1 MPPKQKISKEAILQA
16 AFDLVREQG
25 HDCLNARSVASL
37 LNCSVQPIF
46 SCYKN
51 MADLRT
57 DVFSKV
63 ENFHADYF
71 SEIKGGADFFF
82 NVGMA
87 YIDFASKEPNLFRML
102 FMSNGFSGKN
112 LNAFVK
118 DDCNEHLSG
127 AIPAAFDR
135 DSEETNRMF
144 TDMWLY
150 THGIASMLVSN
161 QSSME
166 RYEIETLVRNMFI
179 LLTDKKGV
187 IS

>member
-25 HDCLNARSVASL
+25 HNSLNARSVANL

-46 SCYKN
+46 SCYTN

-71 SEIKGGADFFF
+71 NGVKIDDDLFF
-82 NVGMA
+82 NIGMA
-87 YIDFASKEPNLFRML
+87 YIDFALEEPNLFRML
-102 FMSNGFSGKN
+102 FMSNGFSGKS

-118 DDCNEHLSG
+118 DDCNEHLSAG
-127 AIPAAFDR
+127 IPVAFDR
-135 DSEETNRMF
+135 DSEETNKMF

-150 THGIASMLVSN
+150 AHGIASMLVSN

-166 RYEIETLVRNMFI
+166 RSEIETMVRSMFT
-179 LLTDKKGV
+179 LLTNKKGV
-187 IS
+187 ML